1 MGFAI
6 PPEPMAVVEI
16 IDKLLGVSGS
26 EIQLKVF
33 ECADCGAEFES
44 AKQPERASCP
54 ECLSNDVNRIGTVD
68 R

>member
-1 MGFAI
+1 
-6 PPEPMAVVEI
+6 MAVVDLI
-16 IDKLLGVSGS
+16 GKLLGKGGSGLQ
-26 EIQLKVF
+26 IGVF
-33 ECADCGAEFES
+33 ECADCDAEFES